1 MIKKK
6 NISIWLFICC
16 FMVVSMIMIGGYTRL
31 SDAGL
36 SIVEWKPISGILP
49 PIGESEWN
57 DEFQRYAM
65 FPEYKEKNFN
75 ITLSQFKNIYWIEYL
90 HRLLGRVTGIV
101 FFIPFLYFAFKRLF
115 SCRDITFFSLVFLLG
130 GAQGFVGWY
139 MVKSGL
145 NIDPA
150 VSHYRLT
157 VHLLMAIFI
166 YGLLLWKAMSFFD
179 NYRVREKKNI
189 NLISISINIIVLCV
203 IQIALGGMVAG
214 LDAGLVYNTFP
225 LMGDQFVPSEVMQS
239 LSKLTAFDDP
249 VAVQFLHRIF
259 AFLIIIYSAYF
270 LSVSESSNE
279 NRIKW
284 LIRLFGIIILCQFW
298 LGIMTLLGNVP
309 LNLAIIHQFVAI
321 VAFTNLLFILHN
333 LIYTAE
339 IPNNNSAPIKV
350 KF

>member
-1 MIKKK
+1 
-6 NISIWLFICC
+6 
-16 FMVVSMIMIGGYTRL
+16 MVISMIMIGGYTRL

-36 SIVEWKPISGILP
+36 SIVDWKPISGILP
-49 PIGESEWN
+49 PINESEWN

-90 HRLLGRVTGIV
+90 HRLLGRITGII
-101 FFIPFLYFAFKRLF
+101 FLIPFLYFAFKKLF
-115 SCRDITFFSLVFLLG
+115 TRRDIIFFSSVFLLG
-130 GAQGFVGWY
+130 GAQGFLGWY

-157 VHLLMAIFI
+157 AHLLMAIFI

-179 NYRVREKKNI
+179 NYTTREKKNI
-189 NLISISINIIVLCV
+189 NLISISRNIIILCV

-214 LDAGLVYNTFP
+214 LDAGQVYNTFP
-225 LMGDQFVPSEVMQS
+225 LMGDQIIPSEVVES
-239 LSKLTAFDDP
+239 LSKFTAFDNP

-259 AFLIIIYSAYF
+259 AFLIIIYTIYF
-270 LSVSESSNE
+270 LIVSESAE
-279 NRIKW
+279 NNRGKW
-284 LIRLFGIIILCQFW
+284 LIRLFGIIILCQFL
-298 LGIMTLLGNVP
+298 LGIMTLLENVP

-321 VAFTNLLFILHN
+321 LAFTNLLFISHH
-333 LIYTAE
+333 LIYSAE
-339 IPNNNSAPIKV
+339 IPNNNSTVSLGSDK
-350 KF
+350 